1 MHIYSFVLIGLFI
14 YNITR
19 KASYKSKLVFQTTV
33 TAWVYIFTN
42 RGYFFESDILN
53 VDYWQAAIIFEFALL
68 LSGGRISKISKRM
81 AAFLLCLTV
90 SMGSVAILPATQA
103 QVVGN
108 AGSYEYFMAGV
119 QQYIKPEF
127 TKFTIFLYAL
137 AVIQAFVFDGV
148 YKSFG
153 LEETK
158 KVVLNLA
165 KLSKI
170 VVGIGVV
177 ELVIKNILQSNIY
190 NDMMVIIFG
199 RGSSAYTRLVQRGS
213 VFMLTGL
220 SREGSQY
227 AFALGIAI
235 VLLFASQKCAKR
247 QCTNLWIAVA
257 MVLMVFSGAFTLVIS
272 ILMLLAFYAV
282 YYVNKNE
289 GGKKK
294 VGRIVGISFA
304 ALILIVAGVLIY
316 DRFMTSDNYIS
327 ARLSSALA
335 TLGTVFSRDAS
346 YYTMLATIDSTTTRL
361 YSIVHTLS
369 NWIYRPLFG
378 LGEGSTYCH
387 GCAALTIAEIG
398 LLGTYTYLR
407 FYFGRYLEDK
417 HFGRIARPLLIIWFV
432 VSMISG
438 GSPRMYIGLDG
449 VTIMMSA
456 YVVFSAEGSNNDY
469 SRKINELVSGKEA

>member
-1 MHIYSFVLIGLFI
+1 MYIYSFVLIGLFL
-14 YNITR
+14 YNIGR
-19 KASYKSKLVFQTTV
+19 KASYKNKLVFQTTV

-42 RGYFFESDILN
+42 RGYFFESNILN

-68 LSGGRISKISKRM
+68 LSGGKLNKVSKRM
-81 AAFLLCLTV
+81 AAFLLCLTA
-90 SMGSVAILPATQA
+90 SMISVAIFPATQA

-108 AGSYEYFMAGV
+108 SGSYEYFMAGI

-127 TKFTIFLYAL
+127 TKFTIFLFAL

-148 YKSFG
+148 YKTLG
-153 LEETK
+153 LDETK

-170 VVGIGVV
+170 VVAIGVV
-177 ELVIKNILQSNIY
+177 ELVIKDILQSNIY
-190 NDMMVIIFG
+190 NDVMVFIFG
-199 RGSSAYTRLVQRGS
+199 RGPSAYTELVQRGS

-220 SREGSQY
+220 SREGSHY
-227 AFALGIAI
+227 ASALGIAV

-247 QCTNLWIAVA
+247 KYANLWIAVA
-257 MVLMVFSGAFTLVIS
+257 MVLMVFSGAFTQVVS

-282 YYVNKNE
+282 YYVNEYE

-304 ALILIVAGVLIY
+304 AVVLVVAGVFVY

-327 ARLSSALA
+327 ARLSSAFA
-335 TLGTVFSRDAS
+335 TVGNVFSKDAS

-369 NWIYRPLFG
+369 NLVYRPLFG

-417 HFGRIARPLLIIWFV
+417 RFGRIARPLLIIWFA

-449 VTIMMSA
+449 VIIMMSA
-456 YVVFSAEGSNNDY
+456 FVVFNVEGSNDANT
-469 SRKINELVSGKEA
+469 RKINELVSGNKA

>member
-14 YNITR
+14 YNISR

-42 RGYFFESDILN
+42 RGYFFESSFLN
-53 VDYWQAAIIFEFALL
+53 VDNWQAAIIFEFALL
-68 LSGGRISKISKRM
+68 LAGGRISKISKRM
-81 AAFLLCLTV
+81 AAFLLCLTA
-90 SMGSVAILPATQA
+90 SMISVAIFPAKQA

-127 TKFTIFLYAL
+127 TKFTIFLFAL

-158 KVVLNLA
+158 KVVLSLA

-170 VVGIGVV
+170 VVAIGVV

-190 NDMMVIIFG
+190 NDVMVSIFG

-235 VLLFASQKCAKR
+235 VLLFAAQKCAKKKY
-247 QCTNLWIAVA
+247 TNLWIAVA
-257 MVLMVFSGAFTLVIS
+257 MVLMVFSGAFTLVIT

-282 YYVNKNE
+282 YYVNQYE

-304 ALILIVAGVLIY
+304 ALILVVVGVFIY
-316 DRFMTSDNYIS
+316 DRFMTSNNYIS
-327 ARLSSALA
+327 ARLSSAFA
-335 TLGTVFSRDAS
+335 TVGNVFSRDAS

-369 NWIYRPLFG
+369 SWIYRPLFG

-417 HFGRIARPLLIIWFV
+417 RFGRIARPLLIIWFA

-449 VTIMMSA
+449 VVIMMAA
-456 YVVFSAEGSNNDY
+456 YVVFNAEVNHDEF
-469 SRKINELVSGKEA
+469 SRKINELVSGKKA